1 MRHRVL
7 DPNNIS
13 ILTVGGRAL
22 TKHSFRNRGKFWGIM
37 DGKTEHYKN
46 EAAYAIANKILKE
59 WVWFNIHIISTEEM
73 VIEWRMDKGYG
84 IRWKIDGT
92 FIGFLESFQPQSP

>member
-1 MRHRVL
+1 
-7 DPNNIS
+7 
-13 ILTVGGRAL
+13 
-22 TKHSFRNRGKFWGIM
+22 M